1 MLSEKCS
8 RKLVASCPGLVT
20 VPRWVIFELLVYEMG
35 FLPISILD
43 TCLHHCR
50 SVKHENGGCTSHMVL
65 LDIFV
70 TSHMLISTVLSR
82 VNSVALEANYPN
94 VLRIIGWG

>member
-1 MLSEKCS
+1 
-8 RKLVASCPGLVT
+8 
-20 VPRWVIFELLVYEMG
+20 
-35 FLPISILD
+35 
-43 TCLHHCR
+43 
-50 SVKHENGGCTSHMVL
+50 MVL

-82 VNSVALEANYPN
+82 VNNVALEANYPN